1 MKNFLVKIQNFI
13 NTNINK
19 YGADKVLHF
28 LVTAFLTSLVSPMG
42 IAAMLTMF
50 VLLMIVSYIKEKYMD
65 YEFSKDD
72 IKFALYGCITSF
84 FLFILIW
91 ILHFILN

>member
-19 YGADKVLHF
+19 YGVDKVLHF
-28 LVTAFLTSLVSPMG
+28 LAAAFLTSLVSPMG

-50 VLLMIVSYIKEKYMD
+50 VFLMIVSYIKEKYMD

-84 FLFILIW
+84 ILYTPIW
-91 ILHFILN
+91 ILNMLLK